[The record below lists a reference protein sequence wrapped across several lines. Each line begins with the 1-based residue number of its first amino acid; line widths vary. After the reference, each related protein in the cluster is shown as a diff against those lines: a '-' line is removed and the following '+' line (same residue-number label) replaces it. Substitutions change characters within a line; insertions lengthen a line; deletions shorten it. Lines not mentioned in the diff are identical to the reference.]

1 MTMTDSVTAGAP
13 VGAIDWLR
21 GLRVLEVTT
30 GVAAPLIGRV
40 LGELGADVTKL
51 ESRAK
56 LDVNRMRVPRP
67 DDPQGFPA
75 SEAFQLLHEANA
87 GKRSITLNL
96 KEPAGKELFL
106 ELLQDTD
113 VFIEN
118 FAPGWLERL
127 GLSPAAITSAA
138 PKLIMLSTS
147 GYGQTGPLRSQRAYA
162 PVMTSLSGIEGLI
175 GYGPD
180 EVTGACSLALAD
192 LNCTFYGVFLILAAL
207 RGLDGTGLGQY
218 IDLSQTEAAASLI
231 GEAFVEQQL
240 GIRTPGPY
248 GNAGMD
254 GEQWTLLRAAED
266 DRWIAAGSDR
276 EQHDAARLTELGRQH
291 ERRSAAELLGML
303 ADHGF
308 ESAPVLTPDEVA
320 GDDLF
325 ARQGFLQRVTHPLE
339 MIGELTITSVPW
351 HLDGIVPR
359 VSGAAPL
366 LGQDTEQFFR
376 RRLTAEDFAKY
387 SEGQVFH

>member
-1 MTMTDSVTAGAP
+1 MTDSVAESAP
-13 VGAIDWLR
+13 VDAIDWLS

-40 LGELGADVTKL
+40 LGELGAAVTKL

-67 DDPQGFPA
+67 DDPEGFPA
-75 SEAFQLLHEANA
+75 GESFQLLHEANA

-127 GLSPAAITSAA
+127 GLSPAGILQAA
-138 PKLIMLSTS
+138 PRLIMLSAS
-147 GYGQTGPLRSQRAYA
+147 GYGQAGPLRTQRAYA
-162 PVMTSLSGIEGLI
+162 PVTTSLAGIEGLI

-207 RGLDGTGLGQY
+207 RGQQGTGLGQY

-231 GEAFVEQQL
+231 GEAFVERQR
-240 GIRTPGPY
+240 GIRSPGPY
-248 GNAGMD
+248 GNAGVD
-254 GEQWTLLRAAED
+254 GEQWTLLPAAED
-266 DRWIAAGSDR
+266 DRWIAAGGDG
-276 EQHDAARLTELGRQH
+276 DARLAELAGRPEGEP
-291 ERRSAAELLGML
+291 ERRSAAELLRTL

-320 GDDLF
+320 NDDLF
-325 ARQGFLQRVTHPLE
+325 ARQGFLQQVTHPLT
-339 MIGELTITSVPW
+339 MIGDLTITSVPW

-359 VSGAAPL
+359 VAGAAPQ
-366 LGQDTEQFFR
+366 LGHDTEQFFR
-376 RRLTAEDFAKY
+376 RRLPAEDFAKY
-387 SEGQVFH
+387 LEGGVFH